1 MIGISHKR
9 LVKKSSKF
17 YDLKVDKELV
27 DEIRKKLYIFLFTK
41 TTKKRKRIKPGP
53 FWASSKRIKTRILCY
68 KEILWGDSN
77 SYWDFSKFNPC
88 DFIESGSFEFMM
100 LTTKKEVA
108 DFADKLTPAGK
119 DFVMQILDNFQEGTD
134 FVTLT
139 I

>member
-9 LVKKSSKF
+9 IVKRSPKF
-17 YDLKVDKELV
+17 YDLRVDKELV
-27 DEIRKKLYIFLFTK
+27 DKIRGKLYIPHFIK
-41 TTKKRKRIKPGP
+41 TRKKRKRIKPGS

-77 SYWDFSKFNPC
+77 SFWDFSKFNPC
-88 DFIESGSFEFMM
+88 DFIERASFEFMM
-100 LTTKKEVA
+100 LTTRKEVA
-108 DFADKLTPAGK
+108 DFADKLAPAGK
-119 DFVMQILDNFQEGTD
+119 DFVTRILDNFQEGTD

>member
-9 LVKKSSKF
+9 IVKKSPKF
-17 YDLKVDKELV
+17 YDLKVDKELT
-27 DEIRKKLYIFLFTK
+27 DEIRGKLNIPHFIK
-41 TTKKRKRIKPGP
+41 TRKKRKRIKPGP

-77 SYWDFSKFNPC
+77 SYWDFSKFNPY

-100 LTTKKEVA
+100 LTTKKKVA
-108 DFADKLTPAGK
+108 DFADRLTPTGK
-119 DFVMQILDNFQEGTD
+119 DFVMRILNNFQEGTD

>member
-1 MIGISHKR
+1 MI
-9 LVKKSSKF
+9 
-17 YDLKVDKELV
+17 
-27 DEIRKKLYIFLFTK
+27 
-41 TTKKRKRIKPGP
+41 
-53 FWASSKRIKTRILCY
+53 
-68 KEILWGDSN
+68 
-77 SYWDFSKFNPC
+77 YWDFSKFNPY

-119 DFVMQILDNFQEGTD
+119 DFVMRILNNFQEGTD

>member
-9 LVKKSSKF
+9 IVKKSSKF
-17 YDLKVDKELV
+17 YDLKVDKELT
-27 DEIRKKLYIFLFTK
+27 DMIRGYLYIPLFTK

-53 FWASSKRIKTRILCY
+53 FWASSKRVKTRILYY

-77 SYWDFSKFNPC
+77 SYWDFSKFNPY
-88 DFIESGSFEFMM
+88 DFIESDEFMM

-119 DFVMQILDNFQEGTD
+119 DFVMRILNNFQEGTD

>member
-9 LVKKSSKF
+9 IVKRSPKF
-17 YDLKVDKELV
+17 YDLGVDKELV
-27 DEIRKKLYIFLFTK
+27 DKIRGKLYIPHFIK
-41 TTKKRKRIKPGP
+41 TRKKRKRIKPGY
-53 FWASSKRIKTRILCY
+53 FWASSKRVKTRILCY

-77 SYWDFSKFNPC
+77 SFWDFSKFNPY
-88 DFIESGSFEFMM
+88 DFIESESEFMM
-100 LTTKKEVA
+100 LTTRKEVA

>member
-9 LVKKSSKF
+9 IVKKSHKF
-17 YDLKVDKELV
+17 YDLKVDKELT
-27 DEIRKKLYIFLFTK
+27 DEIRRYLYIPHFIK
-41 TTKKRKRIKPGP
+41 TRKKRKRIKPGP
-53 FWASSKRIKTRILCY
+53 FWASSKRVKTRILYY

-77 SYWDFSKFNPC
+77 SYWDFSKLNPY
-88 DFIESGSFEFMM
+88 DLIESDEFMM

-119 DFVMQILDNFQEGTD
+119 DFVMRILNNFQEGTD

>member
-9 LVKKSSKF
+9 IVKKSSKF
-17 YDLKVDKELV
+17 YDLKVDKELT
-27 DEIRKKLYIFLFTK
+27 DMIRGYLYIPHFIK
-41 TTKKRKRIKPGP
+41 TRKKRKRIKPGP
-53 FWASSKRIKTRILCY
+53 FWASSKRVKTRILYY

-77 SYWDFSKFNPC
+77 SYWDFSKLNPY
-88 DFIESGSFEFMM
+88 DLIESGEFMM

-108 DFADKLTPAGK
+108 DFADKLTPVGK
-119 DFVMQILDNFQEGTD
+119 DFVMRILNNFQEGTD